1 MRVTE
6 ETVAPTWIEL
16 SVLAN
21 AESVESVAELFG
33 RYGYNEGVVIE
44 EPYRQDGD
52 GENLAVD
59 PTRPVAVRTFL
70 PDDLEA
76 PAARDALNRGLWHLR
91 QLGEVGELNERLV
104 REDDWE
110 SAWKQHF
117 PVLRI
122 GRHFVIKPTWQEHE
136 AADGDLV
143 IHLDPGMAF
152 GTGSH
157 PTTEMCLMALEKID
171 CDGLDVL
178 DAGAGSGILS
188 VAACLLGA
196 RSVDAVE
203 IDSYAAGALRAN
215 VELNGYAD
223 RTTVTIGPIGATV
236 QQGQQYDLILANIIA
251 RVHIED
257 ASTFGSCLKPDGRM
271 IASGIISKREQEVID
286 AFESEGLHVEER
298 MTVGDW
304 VTLTVR
310 KAS

>member
-1 MRVTE
+1 M
-6 ETVAPTWIEL
+6 ADGSGSPTWIEL

-21 AESVESVAELFG
+21 AESIESVAELFG

-70 PDDLEA
+70 VDDIDA
-76 PAARDALNRGLWHLR
+76 PAKRAALNQGLWHLR
-91 QLGEVGELNERLV
+91 QLGEVGELMERV
-104 REDDWE
+104 IREDDWE

-122 GRHFVIKPTWQEHE
+122 GKRFVIKPTWQEHD
-136 AADGDLV
+136 AAAGELV

-157 PTTEMCLMALEKID
+157 PTTEMCLLALDEID
-171 CDGLDVL
+171 LEDKRVL

-188 VAACLLGA
+188 IAACLLGA
-196 RSVDAVE
+196 TSVTAVE
-203 IDSYAAGALRAN
+203 IDAYAGNALRAN
-215 VELNGYAD
+215 LELNGCAD
-223 RTTVTIGPIGATV
+223 RATIIVGPIGASV
-236 QQGQQYDLILANIIA
+236 PDGEQFDLILANIIA

-257 ASTFGSCLKPDGRM
+257 APTFGGCLRPGGRM
-271 IASGIISKREQEVID
+271 VASGIIGEREPEVVD
-286 AFESEGLHVEER
+286 ALGAAGLEVER
-298 MTVGDW
+298 RLTVGDW
-304 VTLTVR
+304 VTLTLR
-310 KAS
+310 RSGP

>member
-1 MRVTE
+1 MAE
-6 ETVAPTWIEL
+6 GAQSATWIEL

-52 GENLAVD
+52 GENLTVD
-59 PTRPVAVRTFL
+59 PMRPVAVRTFL
-70 PDDLEA
+70 ADDIDA
-76 PAARDALNRGLWHLR
+76 PAKREALNQGLWHFR
-91 QLGEVGELNERLV
+91 QLGEVGQLSERIV

-122 GRHFVIKPTWQEHE
+122 GRHFVIKPTWQEFE
-136 AADGDLV
+136 AGDGDRV

-157 PTTEMCLMALEKID
+157 PTTEMCLQAMEKID
-171 CDGLDVL
+171 CAGLEVL

-188 VAACLLGA
+188 IAVCLLGA
-196 RSVDAVE
+196 KSVDAVE
-203 IDSYAAGALRAN
+203 IDPYAARALETN
-215 VELNGYAD
+215 LDLNGFAN
-223 RTTVTIGPIGATV
+223 RSTVIVGPIGASV
-236 QQGQQYDLILANIIA
+236 PAERQYDLILANIIA

-257 ASTFGSCLKPDGRM
+257 AETFGASLRPGGRM
-271 IASGIISKREQEVID
+271 IASGIINEREDEVLE
-286 AFESEGLHVEER
+286 AFGAVGLEVER
-298 MTVGDW
+298 RLTVGDW
-304 VTLTVR
+304 VTLTLR
-310 KAS
+310 RDG

>member
-1 MRVTE
+1 MAE
-6 ETVAPTWIEL
+6 QADSPTWVEI

-44 EPYRQDGD
+44 EPFRQEGDGD
-52 GENLAVD
+52 NLAVD
-59 PTRPVAVRTFL
+59 PTRPVTVRTFL
-70 PDDLEA
+70 PDDADA
-76 PAARDALNRGLWHLR
+76 PARRESINKGLWHLR
-91 QLGEVGELNERLV
+91 QIGEVGELTERTI

-122 GRHFVIKPTWQEHE
+122 GRRIIIKPTWQEYE
-136 AADGDLV
+136 ASDGELV

-157 PTTEMCLMALEKID
+157 PTTEMCLLALEEID
-171 CDGLDVL
+171 CQGLQVL
-178 DAGAGSGILS
+178 DAGAGSGILT

-196 RSVDAVE
+196 QSVDAVE
-203 IDSYAAGALRAN
+203 IDPYAARALEKN
-215 VELNGYAD
+215 LELNGAAD
-223 RTTVTIGPIGATV
+223 RTTVIVGPVGASV
-236 QQGQQYDLILANIIA
+236 PEEQSYGLILANIIS

-257 ASTFGSCLKPDGRM
+257 ASTFGRCLAPEGRM
-271 IASGIISKREQEVID
+271 IASGIINEREREVLD
-286 AFESEGLHVEER
+286 AFTGAGLTVERR

-304 VTLTVR
+304 VTLVLR
-310 KAS
+310 RARQ